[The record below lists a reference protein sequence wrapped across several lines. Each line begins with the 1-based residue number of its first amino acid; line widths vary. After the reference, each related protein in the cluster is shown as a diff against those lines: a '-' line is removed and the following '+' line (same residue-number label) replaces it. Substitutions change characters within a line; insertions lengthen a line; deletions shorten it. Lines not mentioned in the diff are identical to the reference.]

1 MSPEERERM
10 NWLCARIQEEK
21 DQKRF
26 TELVMELNALFE
38 KKKRIGLRTRGR
50 RPTKHTIFGTQN
62 HDGAGE
68 STQYRPEDRPNFF
81 IKAGSAIRKA
91 AASSGTRM
99 NIVAG
104 SPVPTMCLPH
114 RLVERGQPLSWHS
127 NVRR

>member
-1 MSPEERERM
+1 MRC
-10 NWLCARIQEEK
+10 L
-21 DQKRF
+21 KR
-26 TELVMELNALFE
+26 
-38 KKKRIGLRTRGR
+38 KRIGLRTRGR

-104 SPVPTMCLPH
+104 KSCAHNVFTAQTSRARTTAFMALKCTPITQPDSI
-114 RLVERGQPLSWHS
+114 VE
-127 NVRR
+127 NRRVC